1 MTAISSGNAVTK
13 RESRGRRSV
22 TTFASMTFSMAKLIG
37 QCSTSTH
44 SSSRSNG
51 PTLAQHP
58 GSQSPFQW
66 PHYVYEN
73 AARLCTSPN
82 TYALHHLTTL
92 PSTATSP
99 HWPLHPLAL
108 ARHPTKSTRHPL
120 PYQPTLQTPD
130 PSITLPTELVIWIP
144 CPLLPHRRPRA

>member
-1 MTAISSGNAVTK
+1 MA
-13 RESRGRRSV
+13 ERGRRSV
-22 TTFASMTFSMAKLIG
+22 TSTFACMTFSMVKLIG
-37 QCSTSTH
+37 QHSTFNFDTLESAVQR
-44 SSSRSNG
+44 SYSR
-51 PTLAQHP
+51 PAPHYLP

-108 ARHPTKSTRHPL
+108 TRHPTKSTRHPL
-120 PYQPTLQTPD
+120 PYQPTLQAPN